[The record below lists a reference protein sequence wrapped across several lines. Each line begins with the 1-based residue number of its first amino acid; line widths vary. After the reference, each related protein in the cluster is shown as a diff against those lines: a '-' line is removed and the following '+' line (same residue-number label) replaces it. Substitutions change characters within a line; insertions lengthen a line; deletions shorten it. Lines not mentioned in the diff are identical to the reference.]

1 MNKKFIYSLFALLLF
16 ATINK
21 EQCAAQNRTSGTKK
35 EVVLPTKNKG
45 VKKQKKGIQ
54 LPDDSTKV
62 SVSAPIRVAMEK
74 VERPLP
80 TAEEILSWVNFI
92 KPAPQKM
99 HVSSVTGSIP
109 LDYSRGQK
117 EKYDKKNNAEAMY
130 KLQSSLRQLKADPNI
145 IVTAIHITGYTSP
158 DGDYRLNEKN
168 GMRRALGLTDYIRT
182 NRCLDAIPFD
192 VNWVAE
198 DWTHLTQMIETSD
211 MPFKSSV
218 LDIIRTVEV
227 VDGRERTLVNLASG
241 VPYGYI
247 SSYFFPQLRR
257 IEYTIEYKV
266 KKPQPGNTEQKI
278 NYADMSLNDFYNM
291 AQSHEPGSD
300 EFNDLTDLAGRLF
313 PDEPVACINAAAVA
327 LYKKDMPRARKYL
340 EKFATLPEA
349 GNNMGVLYLL
359 ERNYDKAEVYLEL
372 AKAAGYNQAGLA
384 LEYLKKNKIKNS
396 I

>member
-1 MNKKFIYSLFALLLF
+1 M
-16 ATINK
+16 
-21 EQCAAQNRTSGTKK
+21 R
-35 EVVLPTKNKG
+35 
-45 VKKQKKGIQ
+45 
-54 LPDDSTKV
+54 
-62 SVSAPIRVAMEK
+62 
-74 VERPLP
+74 
-80 TAEEILSWVNFI
+80 
-92 KPAPQKM
+92 
-99 HVSSVTGSIP
+99 VSSVTGSIP

-117 EKYDKKNNAEAMY
+117 EKYDRKNNAEAMY
-130 KLQSSLRQLKADPNI
+130 KLQSALRQLKADPAI
-145 IVTAIHITGYTSP
+145 IVTGIHITGYTSP

-198 DWTHLTQMIETSD
+198 DWTHLTQMIEKSD

-241 VPYGYI
+241 VPYEYI

-266 KKPQPGNTEQKI
+266 KNPQPENDGRKI
-278 NYADMSLNDFYNM
+278 DYADMSLNDFYNM
-291 AQSHEPGSD
+291 AQAHEPGSD

-340 EKFATLPEA
+340 EKFATLPQA
-349 GNNMGVLYLL
+349 GNNMGILYLL
-359 ERNYDKAEVYLEL
+359 ERNSDKAEVYLEL
-372 AKAAGYNQAGLA
+372 AKAAGYRQAELA
-384 LEYLKKNKIKNS
+384 LEYLQKTK
-396 I
+396 